1 MCFKSVNI
9 IYKMKEVNNLIP
21 LCTIG
26 KGILKT
32 QFLVLV
38 SNLKQAANKP
48 WQGRSSLC
56 RRIP

>member
-1 MCFKSVNI
+1 MIIHAHALIYQMCCKSVNI

-26 KGILKT
+26 KVILKT

-38 SNLKQAANKP
+38 SNLKT
-48 WQGRSSLC
+48 GRK
-56 RRIP
+56 